1 MSSRP
6 RAVRYDSHTGDDLE
20 KAEND
25 TPLERYF
32 KVLEIIAVASS
43 GLSVSEI
50 AESCGFP
57 VGTAHRLVQNLQQ
70 AGLIVTGGGK
80 RKDYQLGQRLLRLL
94 HAGMDSVRLAIAVQ
108 PILDN
113 LADQLSDTCYLGRLV
128 GHEVM
133 SIAWAAPRDG
143 LRGYVIPGHKLAPH
157 VSASAKAIFAFQS
170 KEIIDKALCGPLRK
184 LADNTKTKR
193 KDIEKEYES
202 VRAKNYA
209 TCWNEMENGLGAI
222 AIPIPLPTVGVV
234 FSVGTAGLIDRL
246 KRRSETKSVEIL
258 RTAVDGL
265 SRALR
270 SSV

>member
-1 MSSRP
+1 M
-6 RAVRYDSHTGDDLE
+6 E
-20 KAEND
+20 KADND

-32 KVLEIIAVASS
+32 KVLEGIAVATN

-50 AESCGFP
+50 ADSCALP

-70 AGLIVTGGGK
+70 AGLVVTGGGK

-94 HAGMDSVRLAIAVQ
+94 HAGSDSVRLAIAVQ

-113 LADQLSDTCYLGRLV
+113 LADQLADTCYLGRLV
-128 GHEVM
+128 GHEVI

-143 LRGYVIPGHKLAPH
+143 LRGYVVPGHRLAPH
-157 VSASAKAIFAFQS
+157 VSACAKAILAFQS
-170 KEIIDKALCGPLRK
+170 KETVDKALSGPLPM

-193 KDIEKEYES
+193 KDIDRDYEA
-202 VRAKNYA
+202 VRKKNYA

-222 AIPIPLPTVGVV
+222 AIPIVLPTVGIVY
-234 FSVGTAGLIDRL
+234 SVGTAGLIDRL
-246 KRRSETKSVEIL
+246 KRRSEIKSVEIL